1 MKLQLELSEEDWPQ
15 IKSAWSREC
24 AALERDFSSH
34 QPLLVQRIEEIAEGP
49 SSDFKAAHAIHDGEA
64 SFDAAFV
71 RMLINHHDRDTCYTS
86 INSIVLAPRLMDE
99 ETPAQDV
106 AEVVRSI
113 ITISSSLTRSQ
124 EGCRILRI
132 SLQDEA
138 LLAAFE
144 KIARALKKAQS
155 YRHIETERGSLF
167 IVL

>member
-24 AALERDFSSH
+24 VELEQDFSSY

-49 SSDFKAAHAIHDGEA
+49 SSDLKAAHAIHDGEA
-64 SFDAAFV
+64 SYDAAFV
-71 RMLINHHDRDTCYTS
+71 RMLINHNDRDTCYTS
-86 INSIVLAPRLMDE
+86 INSIVLAPRLTDE

-113 ITISSSLTRSQ
+113 ITISTFLTRSQ
-124 EGCRILRI
+124 EVCRILRI
-132 SLQDEA
+132 SLQDES
-138 LLAAFE
+138 LLAVFV
-144 KIARALKKAQS
+144 KIAQALKKAQS
-155 YRHIETERGSLF
+155 YRHIETERSGLF